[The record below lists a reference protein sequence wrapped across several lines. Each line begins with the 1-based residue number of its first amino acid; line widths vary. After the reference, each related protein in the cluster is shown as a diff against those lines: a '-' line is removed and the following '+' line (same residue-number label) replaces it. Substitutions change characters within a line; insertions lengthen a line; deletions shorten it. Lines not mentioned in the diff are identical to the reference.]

1 VNLKKE
7 NTTLRILLKTIS
19 ELNLSFERKNISNIV
34 VEGLQ
39 KFLNLD
45 SSFFYSLDEKK
56 GFFMLEASSGNDEEK
71 DVIPMGYG
79 FVGWVGR
86 SGEILAVSDTDK
98 GENNLIIAP
107 VKGKRG
113 LLGVIGGRKKGMPFS
128 DNEKELLNLFAT
140 QVGTAMENYIYY
152 HRLQRGK
159 DFRDCILYNIPSG
172 IIIVNPDWKVKTYN
186 QSAITILGEKN
197 IARGK
202 KIYQIFQNDLI
213 IKAVKETFSGKGPFR
228 NLEVTHNK
236 SFFNVTV
243 VPVKGMALD
252 GDDVMIVF
260 DDITELRKV
269 YQEKERA
276 ERLSNLGQFAAAIAH
291 ELRNPIT
298 GINIMLEMLKDSP
311 SLSEKQIATIDKIL
325 SEINQL
331 EEMVKSMLEISKP
344 QDLKLERVDLEEVV
358 NTFVEAVKGMAKKR
372 NVIIEV
378 EVKNKNIVADID
390 RKKINQVFL
399 NLFNNSLDSMKN
411 GGRFSIRLKKAGRY
425 AEIEVEDTG
434 CGIPKGS
441 LDKIFE
447 PFFTTKHTGT
457 GLGLHI
463 SKNIINQ
470 HHGKLTVESDG
481 KSWTRFVIHLPSGV
495 KNI

>member
-1 VNLKKE
+1 MNLKKE
-7 NTTLRILLKTIS
+7 NSTLRILLKTIS
-19 ELNLSFERKNISNIV
+19 ELNLSFDRKDISNIV

-56 GFFMLEASSGNDEEK
+56 GFFMLEAFLGNEDEKE
-71 DVIPMGYG
+71 VIPMGYG
-79 FVGWVGR
+79 FIGWVGKSR
-86 SGEILAVSDTDK
+86 EILAVSDTDK

-113 LLGVIGGRKKGMPFS
+113 LLGVIGGRKKGLPFS
-128 DNEKELLNLFAT
+128 DAEKELLNLFAT

-159 DFRDCILYNIPSG
+159 QFRDCILYNIPSG

-202 KIYQIFQNDLI
+202 KIYHIFQDEAI
-213 IKAVKETFSGKGPFR
+213 IKSIKDTFSGKGPFR
-228 NLEVTHNK
+228 NLQIAHGD
-236 SFFNVTV
+236 SFFNMTI

-260 DDITELRKV
+260 DDITELRRA
-269 YQEKERA
+269 YQEKEKA

-298 GINIMLEMLKDSP
+298 GINIMLEMLKESP
-311 SLSEKQIATIDKIL
+311 NMGQKQISTIDKIL
-325 SEINQL
+325 TEINQL

-344 QDLKLERVDLEEVV
+344 QDLKLEQVKLEEAI
-358 NTFVEAVKGMAKKR
+358 NSFVESVKDTAKKR
-372 NVIIEV
+372 NVDIDVIM
-378 EVKNKNIVADID
+378 KQKNIVVLLD
-390 RKKINQVFL
+390 RKKFNQVFL

-411 GGRFSIRLKKAGRY
+411 GGHFTITLKKIGKK
-425 AEIEVEDTG
+425 AEIAVEDTG
-434 CGIPKGS
+434 FGIAKS
-441 LDKIFE
+441 NLDKVFD

-463 SKNIINQ
+463 SRNIIRQ
-470 HHGKLTVESDG
+470 HHGEITVESDG
-481 KSWTRFVIHLPSGV
+481 KSWTRFTIHLPVGV
-495 KNI
+495 